1 VYNETQ
7 EVRKMLKPVNQIAI
21 GNNSGLME
29 TSTKDKDDSL
39 EFWYKVYFS
48 HAVTTSQ
55 TSQKVQVRDI
65 SLFIR
70 FAEKEG
76 VTTRPLWTPRLS
88 RAFQDFLQKFLNTDG
103 QRYWSDRTANRILAH
118 IKTFAGWIHQLA
130 PFPLGNPMQE
140 IRLMPVGSSLDV
152 NRALSSA
159 ERRRLLD
166 AADLLPSVAGRS
178 KDRRRNKHVD
188 PVDRPMR
195 KNARP
200 WRNRA
205 MVYALIETGM
215 RRAAVVNL
223 NIEGIDWGERL
234 IAVTEKGGMT
244 HSYPISDQGL
254 GAIRDYIT
262 HERHLDNTDRSSAL
276 FLPALTIRN
285 SNGRLTPLVINQ
297 EWEEVCAIANISHKT
312 PHAAR
317 HAMGRHIIDK
327 TGNIAAVQRQL
338 GHRNVAYSVQ
348 YARVSNKEM
357 LDVLNNRS

>member
-1 VYNETQ
+1 MEHK
-7 EVRKMLKPVNQIAI
+7 RWAKMLKPVNQIAI

-29 TSTKDKDDSL
+29 APGKDKDDTL
-39 EFWYKVYFS
+39 EFWSTMYFS

-55 TSQKVQVRDI
+55 TSRKVQTRDI

-76 VTTRPLWTPRLS
+76 VSTRPLWTPRLS
-88 RAFQDFLQKFLNTDG
+88 RAFQDFLRKSLRPDG

-118 IKTFAGWIHQLA
+118 IKTFARWIHQLA
-130 PFPLGNPMQE
+130 PFPLGSPMQE
-140 IRLMPVGSSLDV
+140 IRLMPMGSSLDV
-152 NRALSSA
+152 DRALSSS
-159 ERRRLLD
+159 ERRRILD
-166 AADLLPSVAGRS
+166 AADLLPSINGRS
-178 KDRRRNKHVD
+178 KDRRRNKNID
-188 PVDRPMR
+188 PVDRPL
-195 KNARP
+195 KKYARP

-205 MVYALIETGM
+205 IIYALIETGM

-223 NIEGIDWGERL
+223 NLDGIDRKQCL

-244 HSYPISDQGL
+244 HSYPISNEGL
-254 GAIRDYIT
+254 KSIKEYIT
-262 HERHLDNTDRSSAL
+262 NERYLDEDEHSPAL
-276 FLPALTIRN
+276 FLPAVTIRN
-285 SNGRLTPLVINQ
+285 SNGRLTPLVVNQ
-297 EWEEVCAIANISHKT
+297 IWEEVCAIAKVDNKT
-312 PHAAR
+312 PHSAR

>member
-1 VYNETQ
+1 MKHKRWV
-7 EVRKMLKPVNQIAI
+7 KMLKPVNQIAI
-21 GNNSGLME
+21 GNNSALVEASG
-29 TSTKDKDDSL
+29 KDRNDSL
-39 EFWYKVYFS
+39 EFWYKVYFT

-88 RAFQDFLQKFLNTDG
+88 RAFQDFLRKFLRSDG

-140 IRLMPVGSSLDV
+140 IKLMPVGSSLDV
-152 NRALSSA
+152 DRALSSA

-178 KDRRRNKHVD
+178 KDRRRNKRVD

-205 MVYALIETGM
+205 IVYTLIETGM

-223 NIEGIDWGERL
+223 NIEGIDWEQRL
-234 IAVTEKGGMT
+234 MAVIEKGGMT

-254 GAIRDYIT
+254 QAIKIIRGVTLNKPPLKVVCRFRACHMFDQGHKRPRFFLGSNPDYRTPCPGTEPCHGEDFCRLDPDLQRVGGDNGHVCHFRKRYVIERCGIT
-262 HERHLDNTDRSSAL
+262 
-276 FLPALTIRN
+276 
-285 SNGRLTPLVINQ
+285 
-297 EWEEVCAIANISHKT
+297 
-312 PHAAR
+312 
-317 HAMGRHIIDK
+317 
-327 TGNIAAVQRQL
+327 
-338 GHRNVAYSVQ
+338 
-348 YARVSNKEM
+348 
-357 LDVLNNRS
+357 

>member
-1 VYNETQ
+1 M
-7 EVRKMLKPVNQIAI
+7 K
-21 GNNSGLME
+21 S
-29 TSTKDKDDSL
+29 
-39 EFWYKVYFS
+39 
-48 HAVTTSQ
+48 
-55 TSQKVQVRDI
+55 
-65 SLFIR
+65 
-70 FAEKEG
+70 
-76 VTTRPLWTPRLS
+76 
-88 RAFQDFLQKFLNTDG
+88 DG
-103 QRYWSDRTANRILAH
+103 QRYWSDKTANRILAH

-140 IRLMPVGSSLDV
+140 IKLMPVGSSLDV
-152 NRALSSA
+152 DRALSSS

-166 AADLLPSVAGRS
+166 AADLLPSVVGRS
-178 KDRRRNKHVD
+178 KDRRRNRRVD

-205 MVYALIETGM
+205 IVYTLIETGM

-223 NIEGIDWGERL
+223 NIEGIDWEQRL
-234 IAVTEKGGMT
+234 IAVIEKGGMT

-254 GAIRDYIT
+254 QAIKDYIT
-262 HERHLDNTDRSSAL
+262 HERQMDNTDRSSAL
-276 FLPALTIRN
+276 FLPGVTIRN
-285 SNGRLTPLVINQ
+285 SNGRLTPLVVNQ

-338 GHRNVAYSVQ
+338 GP
-348 YARVSNKEM
+348 
-357 LDVLNNRS
+357 